1 MILKSLAIQH
11 ETVDIGA
18 PGMDTERDFMR
29 EKGTKK
35 EGMRHCLPPQIF
47 NGEDYCG
54 VKKNLVHKIYQK
66 PWGNI

>member
-1 MILKSLAIQH
+1 MILKSLSIQH

-18 PGMDTERDFMR
+18 PGMDNERDFMR

-54 VKKNLVHKIYQK
+54 VIYERLDTVFIQLVHA
-66 PWGNI
+66 